1 MFWKYDAGPDDSI
14 LRWHQYA
21 AVSDLMHNWVAQTLD
36 FKSALRVVRMVL
48 NTQCYQYL
56 WLAMWFHV
64 KKIGRNTQKIK
75 IADFTMWIRLPSSE
89 MTKKRQKN
97 GSLNRDLLNFLY
109 RYGIFW
115 MPPGESS
122 HPGGSEYVW
131 QRGVEGVLGR
141 VTGGRS
147 LPYFQRKNQLKWAV
161 EKNKHGHNFQN
172 IASKTN
178 LRGLI
183 VYEPTL
189 IQFGADIL
197 KIVAVSVFF
206 YGS

>member
-1 MFWKYDAGPDDSI
+1 MLSI
-14 LRWHQYA
+14 SMADNVISYKKVKRNAQKKQNRWFYY
-21 AVSDLMHNWVAQTLD
+21 TLP
-36 FKSALRVVRMVL
+36 R
-48 NTQCYQYL
+48 
-56 WLAMWFHV
+56 
-64 KKIGRNTQKIK
+64 
-75 IADFTMWIRLPSSE
+75 SE
-89 MTKKRQKN
+89 ITKNCQKN

-147 LPYFQRKNQLKWAV
+147 WPYFQRKNQLKWAV

-178 LRGLI
+178 QRGLI

-189 IQFGADIL
+189 IQFGAEIL
-197 KIVAVSVFF
+197 KIVAVLIFF